1 MNELKK
7 VVFFGSDAIALPVLE
22 TLISAP
28 LRALVRIEAIYTQ
41 PDRPSGRGQKI
52 QPNAIAQWAKD
63 FKIPLYQPEKLGE
76 EDVARLKE
84 IGCDIGLVMAYGH
97 ILKQDMLDAPTLGF
111 FNYHASLLPH
121 FRGPAPIEAAI
132 ASGDTGT
139 GVTLQRIVPALDQG
153 DVVGSAVIPLDN
165 DSTRASLRER
175 ISEACT
181 FITIDTL
188 PRIIRGDAERIVQ
201 PEKHASYTRKIS
213 RADSAIDF
221 SVSAKMIAA
230 RTRAL
235 SPWPGCTFPFNGME
249 IKLAVVSGTA
259 NAEKL
264 LNKVKAGEADYHFIE
279 VMGCPGGCVNGG
291 GQPHQPASVRNFT
304 DIRAKRAEALYAID
318 AANSIRRSHENPAI
332 KSIYDEF
339 FGEPNSH
346 KAHEVLHT
354 TYVKRGLY
362 NNK

>member
-41 PDRPSGRGQKI
+41 PDRPSGRGQKV
-52 QPNAIAQWAKD
+52 QPNAIAQWAHD
-63 FKIPLYQPEKLGE
+63 FNIPLYQPEKLGA
-76 EDVARLKE
+76 EDVSRLKE

-97 ILKQDMLDAPTLGF
+97 ILKQEMLDAPVLGF

-139 GVTLQRIVPALDQG
+139 GVTLQRIVPALDRG
-153 DVVGSAVIPLDN
+153 DVVGSAVIPLDD

-188 PRIIRGDAERIVQ
+188 PRIIRGEAESIVQ

-221 SVSAKMIAA
+221 SASARMIAA

-249 IKLAVVSGTA
+249 IKLGHVEAVRVPDLPESSPGTVVPWKKG
-259 NAEKL
+259 EL
-264 LNKVKAGEADYHFIE
+264 LVATGKDFLQIHSLQR
-279 VMGCPGGCVNGG
+279 PGGRML
-291 GQPHQPASVRNFT
+291 PARDFLIGMKIPAGTVLESREMFPL
-304 DIRAKRAEALYAID
+304 AKKTPWKKSEL
-318 AANSIRRSHENPAI
+318 PA
-332 KSIYDEF
+332 K
-339 FGEPNSH
+339 
-346 KAHEVLHT
+346 
-354 TYVKRGLY
+354 
-362 NNK
+362 

>member
-7 VVFFGSDAIALPVLE
+7 VVFFGSDAIALPILE

-52 QPNAIAQWAKD
+52 QSNAIAQWARD
-63 FKIPLYQPEKLGE
+63 YNIPLYQPEKLGG
-76 EDVARLKE
+76 EDVARIRE

-97 ILKQDMLDAPTLGF
+97 ILKQDMLDAPRLGF

-165 DSTRASLRER
+165 ESTRASLRER

-188 PRIIRGDAERIVQ
+188 PRIIRGDAENIAQ

-221 SVSAKMIAA
+221 SAPARMIAA

-249 IKLAVVSGTA
+249 IKLGHVEAVQVPELSPAEPGTVMAWKKGELLVSTG
-259 NAEKL
+259 KDFL
-264 LNKVKAGEADYHFIE
+264 QIHSLQR
-279 VMGCPGGCVNGG
+279 PGGRML
-291 GQPHQPASVRNFT
+291 PARDFLIGMKIPTGTVLESREMFPLSKKT
-304 DIRAKRAEALYAID
+304 PWKKAEL
-318 AANSIRRSHENPAI
+318 PT
-332 KSIYDEF
+332 K
-339 FGEPNSH
+339 
-346 KAHEVLHT
+346 
-354 TYVKRGLY
+354 
-362 NNK
+362 

>member
-52 QPNAIAQWAKD
+52 QPNAIAQWARD
-63 FKIPLYQPEKLGE
+63 FNIPLYQPEKLGA
-76 EDVARLKE
+76 EDVARIRE

-97 ILKQDMLDAPTLGF
+97 ILKQDMLDAPKLGF

-153 DVVGSAVIPLDN
+153 DVIGSAVIPLDN

-221 SVSAKMIAA
+221 SAPAKMIAA

-249 IKLAVVSGTA
+249 IKLGHVEAVRIPELPESIPGTVMSWKKG
-259 NAEKL
+259 EL
-264 LNKVKAGEADYHFIE
+264 LVATGKDFLQIHSLQR
-279 VMGCPGGCVNGG
+279 PGGRML
-291 GQPHQPASVRNFT
+291 PARDFLIGMKIPTGTVLESREMFPL
-304 DIRAKRAEALYAID
+304 AKKT
-318 AANSIRRSHENPAI
+318 PWK
-332 KSIYDEF
+332 KSEL
-339 FGEPNSH
+339 PT
-346 KAHEVLHT
+346 K
-354 TYVKRGLY
+354 
-362 NNK
+362 

>member
-1 MNELKK
+1 M
-7 VVFFGSDAIALPVLE
+7 A
-22 TLISAP
+22 
-28 LRALVRIEAIYTQ
+28 RI
-41 PDRPSGRGQKI
+41 R
-52 QPNAIAQWAKD
+52 
-63 FKIPLYQPEKLGE
+63 
-76 EDVARLKE
+76 E

-97 ILKQDMLDAPTLGF
+97 ILKQDMLDAPKLGF

-121 FRGPAPIEAAI
+121 FRGPAPIEATI

-153 DVVGSAVIPLDN
+153 DVIGSAVIPLDN

-221 SVSAKMIAA
+221 SAPAKMIAA

-249 IKLAVVSGTA
+249 IKLGHVEAVRIPELPESIPGTVMSWKKG
-259 NAEKL
+259 EL
-264 LNKVKAGEADYHFIE
+264 LVATGKDFLQIHSLQR
-279 VMGCPGGCVNGG
+279 PGGRML
-291 GQPHQPASVRNFT
+291 PARDFLIGMKIPTGTVLESREMFPL
-304 DIRAKRAEALYAID
+304 AKKT
-318 AANSIRRSHENPAI
+318 PWK
-332 KSIYDEF
+332 KSEL
-339 FGEPNSH
+339 PT
-346 KAHEVLHT
+346 K
-354 TYVKRGLY
+354 
-362 NNK
+362 